1 LVFIQ
6 KIFDLIFLPFSSLA
20 PIWGLAFAT
29 FLITAFA
36 LIIYKYTSNQEGIKQ
51 AKERIKAHFVEVWL
65 FIDDPILILK
75 AQAGILKNGLKYLA
89 YALVPL
95 AIMIL
100 PVLVFLVNCEYRYH
114 YRSFQP
120 GENFLLK
127 IYPSPQI
134 PNWKDAVQLKLS
146 AGLELTAP
154 PLRIQENRDDK
165 EICEIDYRI
174 KVLEKGRHKLGI
186 ILPSGASGSHDSLQL
201 TIFAQPE
208 KNLRLNPVEGS
219 GFSLNFWHPGYGW
232 IKPGSGIER
241 VEITYPQAEVNFLG
255 WRTWWVWPMIIL
267 MFIFAFALKPII
279 KVEF

>member
-1 LVFIQ
+1 MVFIQ

-29 FLITAFA
+29 LLVTAFA

-65 FIDDPILILK
+65 FIDDPILILR
-75 AQAGILKNGLKYLA
+75 AQAGILKNGLKYLG

-100 PVLVFLVNCEYRYH
+100 PVLLFLVNCEFRYH
-114 YRSFQP
+114 YRSFKP
-120 GENFLLK
+120 GESFLLK
-127 IYPSPQI
+127 LYVSPEI
-134 PNWKDAVQLKLS
+134 PNWQNALQLRLPE
-146 AGLELTAP
+146 GLKLTAP
-154 PLRIQENRDDK
+154 PLRIQEAGK
-165 EICEIDYRI
+165 QICEIDYRI
-174 KVLEKGRHKLGI
+174 KVLEKGRHKLEI
-186 ILPSGASGSHDSLQL
+186 ILPTGASGSHDSLQL
-201 TIFAQPE
+201 IIFAQPE
-208 KNLRLNPVEGS
+208 KNLRLNPVEGA

-232 IKPGSGIER
+232 IKSSSGIER

-279 KVEF
+279 RVEF